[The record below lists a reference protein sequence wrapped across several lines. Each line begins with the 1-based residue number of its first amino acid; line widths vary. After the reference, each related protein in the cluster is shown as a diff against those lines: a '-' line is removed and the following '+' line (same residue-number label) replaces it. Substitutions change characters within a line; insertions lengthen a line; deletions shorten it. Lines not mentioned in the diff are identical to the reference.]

1 MRREADLVVV
11 GAGIVGLAHAYLASR
26 RGLSVI
32 VVDRDAQANGASV
45 RNFGFVTITGQQA
58 GECWNRARRSREI
71 WSEIAPRAGIEV
83 VHQGLLVAV
92 RRPEA
97 TAVLEAFM
105 ATEMSEGC
113 RMLTGAQ
120 ARDRQPLLQ
129 DTITAALFSPHEL
142 RVESRTAVPLFASY
156 LERECGVAFLRE
168 TQATG
173 IDLPRIETTSGPLT
187 SQYAV
192 VCPGDDFLTLYPE
205 RIKDYGLT
213 RCALQMLRVDL
224 ARPAELGSAV
234 MSDLSL
240 VFYRGYSELP
250 EAAALRSRLDRECP
264 QALSAGVHLIA
275 VQSSDG
281 SLVVGDSH
289 RYAATPDPF
298 GSTDVDSLVLD
309 ELDSVLRLPGR
320 FVREHWI
327 GIYASAKDRLALID
341 RPSSRVR
348 IAIVTSGTG
357 ASTAFGLAEDVLA
370 DLL

>member
-1 MRREADLVVV
+1 MRRQADLVVV
-11 GAGIVGLAHAYLASR
+11 GAGIVGLANAYVASR
-26 RGLSVI
+26 RGLRVI

-58 GECWNRARRSREI
+58 GECWNRARRSRDT
-71 WSEIAPRAGIEV
+71 WREIAPRAGIDV
-83 VHQGLLVAV
+83 VHQGLVVAV

-97 TAVLEAFM
+97 AAVLEAFM
-105 ATEMSEGC
+105 ATEMGEGC
-113 RMLTGAQ
+113 RMLTGGE
-120 ARDRQPLLQ
+120 ARDRLPLLQ
-129 DTITAALFSPHEL
+129 DTICAALFSPHEL
-142 RVESRTAVPLFASY
+142 RVESRTAVPLLASF

-168 TQATG
+168 TQVTG
-173 IDLPRIETTSGPLT
+173 IDLPRIETSSGPLT
-187 SQYAV
+187 SQFAI
-192 VCPGDDFLTLYPE
+192 VCPGDDFLTLYPD
-205 RIKDYGLT
+205 RLKAYGLT
-213 RCALQMLRVDL
+213 RCALQMLRVEPGSA
-224 ARPAELGSAV
+224 ARLGSAV

-250 EAAALRSRLDRECP
+250 EAATLRARLERECP
-264 QALSAGVHLIA
+264 EALSAGVHLIA

-298 GSTDVDSLVLD
+298 GSSAVDALMLG
-309 ELDSVLRLPGR
+309 ELDAVLRLPGR
-320 FVREHWI
+320 SVREHWI

-341 RPSSRVR
+341 RPSPGVR
-348 IAIVTSGTG
+348 IAVVTSGTG